1 MCGKWNTCFIVKER
15 ILVNSPKV
23 ATYDLKPEMSAYEV
37 AEKLVDAIKSLKY
50 DVIIINFANPD
61 MVGHTGILD
70 AAVKAVEAVDEC
82 VGKAYDALL
91 GVGGQFYYSKCF
103 GIKQEKFTNHRQ
115 NFFYVPNFSIQ

>member
-1 MCGKWNTCFIVKER
+1 MA
-15 ILVNSPKV
+15 
-23 ATYDLKPEMSAYEV
+23 ATLPPF
-37 AEKLVDAIKSLKY
+37 DAIKSLKY

-91 GVGGQFYYSKCF
+91 GVGGQIFLF
-103 GIKQEKFTNHRQ
+103 LPITQTHKFFAWH
-115 NFFYVPNFSIQ
+115 NFSNAKKLFLYQQRFARHLRRLFHTHHLNHCRDDVR